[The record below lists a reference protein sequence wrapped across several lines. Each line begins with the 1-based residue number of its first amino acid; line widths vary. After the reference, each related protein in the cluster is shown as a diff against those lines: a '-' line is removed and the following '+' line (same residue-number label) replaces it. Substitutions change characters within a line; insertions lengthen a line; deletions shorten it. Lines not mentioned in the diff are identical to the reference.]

1 MARREQGQSNAGGV
15 EDADFAGH
23 RCLAAFLVLL
33 VLSSLAF
40 TAVPGSAAVV
50 EGVAAGAPGGLQV
63 EGDDLVPLVRDGVL
77 AVAGLAAAAFAL
89 RGSLRASGC
98 LQSASGAEN
107 RGAMRRSSRRVTVAL
122 MTLAVLG
129 VAAGW
134 FTMVFEVGLP
144 AGGAGFCLRWGDGGA
159 TVAGVL
165 TLLLLCLFTGVYE
178 EALFRPLLIGALMQ
192 SGPRVA
198 RRPWVAAA
206 VSALLFGLMHVA
218 PALPGG
224 SFGCAVPLEA
234 ALPVARFV
242 QTAAFGFLMA
252 ELFMATGSFWLVAI
266 AHGLFDLLLFGP
278 TFLAGGFVPTYAAPT
293 LGIVAVVVASALV
306 LIVLCAVV
314 LPMLKGANYQ
324 QQCQRD

>member
-1 MARREQGQSNAGGV
+1 MAHHEQRQRDAGRA
-15 EDADFAGH
+15 EDTDFAGR

-33 VLSSLAF
+33 VLSSVAF
-40 TAVPGSAAVV
+40 AVEPGSVGVVADAADGLSA
-50 EGVAAGAPGGLQV
+50 EGGDLAPLA
-63 EGDDLVPLVRDGVL
+63 RDGVL
-77 AVAGLAAAAFAL
+77 AAAGLAAVAFAL
-89 RGSLRASGC
+89 RGSLRPSGC
-98 LQSASGAEN
+98 LQSASSTDNQGET
-107 RGAMRRSSRRVTVAL
+107 RRPARRMMVVL
-122 MTLAVLG
+122 MALAVLG

-134 FTMVFEVGLP
+134 FTMIFAAGLP
-144 AGGAGFCLRWGDGGA
+144 AGGADLFLRWGDGGA
-159 TVAGVL
+159 TVAGVM

-192 SGPRVA
+192 AGPRVA
-198 RRPWVAAA
+198 RKPWVAAA

-224 SFGCAVPLEA
+224 SFGGAVPLEA
-234 ALPVARFV
+234 VLPVARFV

-278 TFLAGGFVPTYAAPT
+278 TFLAGGFVPTYAAATP
-293 LGIVAVVVASALV
+293 GIVAVVAVSALV
-306 LIVLCAVV
+306 LIVLCAVAS
-314 LPMLKGANYQ
+314 PMLKGANYQ